1 MSNAAERG
9 QALSN
14 LLSNKQR
21 DEAKAKDIL
30 AVAEGLGMKLIPER
44 GNVYH
49 WEEHDSLKLYP
60 DRNTFR
66 WWSQE
71 TGGDTI
77 SLVQVIQEL
86 NTGKRPNFKEAVN
99 YLITGEFETIEVE
112 PLPEREPFNYY
123 LKRFESKN
131 FDLGR
136 DYLKN
141 ERGLSDETI
150 VLTPKS

>member
-14 LLSNKQR
+14 LLSNKQLHS
-21 DEAKAKDIL
+21 AKAKDIL

-77 SLVQVIQEL
+77 HLVQVIQEL
-86 NTGKRPNFKEAVN
+86 NTGKRPNFKEADN
-99 YLITGEFETIEVE
+99 
-112 PLPEREPFNYY
+112 
-123 LKRFESKN
+123 
-131 FDLGR
+131 
-136 DYLKN
+136 
-141 ERGLSDETI
+141 
-150 VLTPKS
+150 